1 MLLVTHKLLLLQAIL
16 ETQSQ
21 GELTFTIP
29 LIAEEIVQEQNEE
42 PVPQVE

>member
-1 MLLVTHKLLLLQAIL
+1 MLLLQAIL

-21 GELTFTIP
+21 RELTFTIP
-29 LIAEEIVQEQNEE
+29 LITEEIVKEHIEE